1 MKLSKKPV
9 SVALGAVI
17 LATVAVVYSVN
28 LLADIRRDLVYEE
41 IQKFVGKDVA
51 FDDFEV
57 TLLSGLGFSAKEF
70 RIADSPVFAATPLVR
85 AKELRMGVSL
95 LSLLWGRIV
104 INRLSF
110 IEPEFQ
116 IITNEEGE
124 MNISSLQNPR
134 KQVLDLPKPRS
145 SASKREH
152 SAVNFVITNFQ
163 IKNGRIDLIDR
174 SVRAPAEMQIKHVEM
189 SLQGINP
196 NGRAKMTL
204 AAALTEG
211 LGQDVRLAGYLG
223 PFVRNRG
230 WKEQPVELTVEF
242 DSLFV
247 PLLTRAVPFFRDK
260 IPPELGIAGP
270 LSLRAKLTGVL
281 ARPQILDFI
290 VKAPIL
296 GSSDYNAVLNG
307 SADLSKN
314 GLWSEAQ
321 LKGNLRLNSV
331 NLERLRSTNMFQEI
345 LPLALNGEGEVSV
358 ESVIEGTWGRLR
370 SGTLV
375 RAGESQIRYGTWLL
389 KPKGVAAQWSSK
401 LSRQNNRLV
410 IHESLLTLG
419 SAKINLSGFYEH
431 GSRARLQLKARTERS
446 DLAQVFALFPALQSY
461 RAKGNLHGEVVA
473 SKAMTGGDIAWNIQ
487 GELGI
492 AEAEV
497 RDDTS
502 RRKIDQLSANVL
514 FLGKQARLEKASFR
528 IRSSDFQ
535 MNGTVADLATPILT
549 GEIRSANLQLADLAD
564 FPVAKSDRLQNVR
577 WFGEIA
583 LEDATPSL
591 RGTVS
596 SPEGILQDVSYSDLS
611 GEIGWSAA
619 KISLRDF
626 SFGALNG
633 TWRSRD
639 LSITAAEKS
648 QQLKLYSQFDSV
660 DLQALLTRKFP
671 EFKDRI
677 DGQLNF
683 QGEFNAEAHNG
694 TMKAASL
701 KGSGETQV
709 RRGTL
714 KDFNLIAL
722 LMSRIGSSSGGSA
735 VSLQL
740 SPSLTELAKS
750 KDTAFESLEAQIIL
764 EQEVLRAETLRLST
778 EEYTINAAGWMMT
791 DQTTRWN
798 GMLVISSRISQELL
812 RENKSLRYLLDR
824 RGQISLPFRAEGTL
838 ANLRVRPDTRIIAQ
852 IVRRGSLPK
861 SIEPPPID
869 KRQDAQEQKESLP
882 AELEQFLSR

>member
-1 MKLSKKPV
+1 MKLSKKSV
-9 SVALGAVI
+9 SLALGTVI
-17 LATVAVVYSVN
+17 LAIVALVYSVN

-41 IQKFVGKDVA
+41 IQKFVGQDVA

-70 RIADSPVFAATPLVR
+70 RIADSPIFAATPLVR

-95 LSLLWGRIV
+95 LSLLLGRIV

-116 IITNEEGE
+116 IITNEEGA

-134 KQVLDLPKPRS
+134 KQVPDLPKPRS
-145 SASKREH
+145 SASKRDH

-163 IKNGRIDLIDR
+163 IKNGRIDFIDR

-260 IPPELGIAGP
+260 IPPELDIAGP

-281 ARPQILDFI
+281 ARPQILDFV

-314 GLWSEAQ
+314 GVWSEAQ

-331 NLERLRSTNMFQEI
+331 NLERLRNTNMFQEI
-345 LPLALNGEGEVSV
+345 LPLALNGEGEVNL

-389 KPKGVAAQWSSK
+389 KPKGVATQWSSK

-419 SAKINLSGFYEH
+419 SARINLSGFYEH
-431 GSRARLQLKARTERS
+431 GSRARLQLIARTERS

-473 SKAMTGGDIAWNIQ
+473 SKAMTGGDIAWNLQ

-528 IRSSDFQ
+528 IRSSDFK

-583 LEDATPSL
+583 LEDAL

-596 SPEGILQDVSYSDLS
+596 SPEGILQDVSYSDLR

-701 KGSGETQV
+701 KGSGEIQV

-722 LMSRIGSSSGGSA
+722 LMSRIGSPGGSA

-740 SPSLTELAKS
+740 SPSLTELARS
-750 KDTAFESLEAQIIL
+750 KDTAFETLEAQIIL

-812 RENKSLRYLLDR
+812 RENKSLRYLQDR
-824 RGQISLPFRAEGTL
+824 RGLISLPFRAEGTL
-838 ANLRVRPDTRIIAQ
+838 ANLRVRPDTRTIAQ

-869 KRQDAQEQKESLP
+869 KKQDAQEQKESLP

>member
-1 MKLSKKPV
+1 MKLSKKTV
-9 SVALGAVI
+9 SLALGTVI
-17 LATVAVVYSVN
+17 LALVAFIYSVN
-28 LLADIRRDLVYEE
+28 LLADIRRDLVSEE
-41 IQKFVGKDVA
+41 IQKFVGKEVA

-57 TLLSGLGFSAKEF
+57 TFLSGLGFSAKEF
-70 RIADSPVFAATPLVR
+70 RIADSPIFAATPLVR

-95 LSLLWGRIV
+95 LSLLLGRIV

-116 IITNEEGE
+116 IITNEEGA
-124 MNISSLQNPR
+124 MNISSLQNRR
-134 KQVLDLPKPRS
+134 KEVLDLTKPRS
-145 SASKREH
+145 SPSKREH
-152 SAVNFVITNFQ
+152 PAINLVITSFQ
-163 IKNGRIDLIDR
+163 IKNGRIDFIDR

-223 PFVRNRG
+223 PFVRSTG
-230 WKEQPVELTVEF
+230 WKEQPIELTVEF

-260 IPPELGIAGP
+260 IPPELDIAGP

-296 GSSDYNAVLNG
+296 GSSDYNAVLKG
-307 SADLSKN
+307 SVDFSNN
-314 GLWSEAQ
+314 GLWSDAQ
-321 LKGNLRLNSV
+321 LKGNLRLESV
-331 NLERLRSTNMFQEI
+331 NYNRLRSTNMFQEL
-345 LPLALNGEGEVSV
+345 LPVDLSGDGEVSL
-358 ESVIEGTWGRLR
+358 ESVIEGTWGTLR

-375 RAGESQIRYGTWLL
+375 QARESQIRYGTWLL
-389 KPKGVAAQWSSK
+389 KPKGVAAELSSR
-401 LSRQNNRLV
+401 LSRQNDRLV
-410 IHESLLTLG
+410 IHDSLLTLG

-431 GSRARLQLKARTERS
+431 GSRARLQIRARTERS
-446 DLAQVFALFPALQSY
+446 DLAQFFELLPTLQSY
-461 RAKGNLHGEVVA
+461 RGKGSLHGEIVA
-473 SKAMTGGDIAWNIQ
+473 SKAMTGGDIRWNIQ
-487 GELGI
+487 GGLGI

-497 RDDTS
+497 KDNAG
-502 RRKIDQLSANVL
+502 RRKIDQLNADVAL
-514 FLGKQARLEKASFR
+514 LGRQARVEKASFR
-528 IRSSDFQ
+528 IRSSDIQ
-535 MNGTVADLATPILT
+535 MNGTVADLAIPTLT
-549 GEIRSANLQLADLAD
+549 CEIRSANLQLADLAE
-564 FPVAKSDRLQNVR
+564 FLVAKSDRLQNVR
-577 WFGEIA
+577 LVGEIA
-583 LEDATPSL
+583 VENGIPWV
-591 RGTVS
+591 RGEVS
-596 SPEGILQDVSYSDLS
+596 SPKGILQDVPY
-611 GEIGWSAA
+611 GELRGQLAWSAA
-619 KISLRDF
+619 QISLRDF
-626 SFGALNG
+626 SLDALNG

-648 QQLKLYSQFDSV
+648 RHLKLYSQSNSV

-671 EFKDRI
+671 QFKDRI

-694 TMKAASL
+694 TIKPASL

-714 KDFNLIAL
+714 KDFNLISL
-722 LMSRIGSSSGGSA
+722 LMSRIGNPGGSA

-750 KDTAFESLEAQIIL
+750 KDTAFETLEAQIVL
-764 EQEVLRAETLRLST
+764 EQEVLRTDNLRLST
-778 EEYTINAAGWMMT
+778 EEYMINAAGWIMV

-812 RENKSLRYLLDR
+812 RENKSFRHLLDR

-838 ANLRVRPDTRIIAQ
+838 ANLRVRPDTRTIAQ

-861 SIEPPPID
+861 TIESPPID
-869 KRQDAQEQKESLP
+869 KKQDAQEQKESLP

>member
-1 MKLSKKPV
+1 MKFSKK
-9 SVALGAVI
+9 SASLALGTLILAIVAL
-17 LATVAVVYSVN
+17 VYSVN

-41 IQKFVGKDVA
+41 IQKFVGKGVA

-57 TLLSGLGFSAKEF
+57 TFLSGLGFSAKEF
-70 RIADSPVFAATPLVR
+70 RIADNPVFAATPLVR

-95 LSLLWGRIV
+95 FSLLLGRIV

-116 IITNEEGE
+116 IITNEEGA
-124 MNISSLQNPR
+124 MNISSLQNR
-134 KQVLDLPKPRS
+134 REQVLDLPKTRS

-163 IKNGRIDLIDR
+163 IKNGRIDFIDR

-196 NGRAKMTL
+196 NGRAKMTFS
-204 AAALTEG
+204 AALTEG
-211 LGQDVRLAGYLG
+211 LGQDVRLAGHLG
-223 PFVRNRG
+223 PFLRSRG

-260 IPPELGIAGP
+260 IPSELDIAGP
-270 LSLRAKLTGVL
+270 LSLRAKLAGVL
-281 ARPQILDFI
+281 ARPQILDLV

-296 GSSDYNAVLNG
+296 GSSDYNAILNV

-321 LKGNLRLNSV
+321 LKGNLRLNPV
-331 NLERLRSTNMFQEI
+331 DLERLRSTNMFQEL
-345 LPLALNGEGEVSV
+345 LPLALTGEGEVSV
-358 ESVIEGTWGRLR
+358 ESVIEGTWGTLR

-375 RAGESQIRYGTWLL
+375 RARESQIRYGTWLL
-389 KPKGVAAQWSSK
+389 KPRGVAAEWSSK
-401 LSRQNNRLV
+401 LSRRNNRLV

-431 GSRARLQLKARTERS
+431 GSQARLQLRARTERS
-446 DLAQVFALFPALQSY
+446 DLAQAFEFFPALQSY

-473 SKAMTGGDIAWNIQ
+473 SKALTGADIAWKIQ
-487 GELGI
+487 GDLGI
-492 AEAEV
+492 TEAEV
-497 RDDTS
+497 RDDSS

-514 FLGKQARLEKASFR
+514 LLGKQARVEKASFR
-528 IRSSDFQ
+528 LRSSDIK
-535 MNGTVADLATPILT
+535 MKGTVPDLATPILIC
-549 GEIRSANLQLADLAD
+549 ELQSANLQLADLAD
-564 FPVAKSDRLQNVR
+564 FPVAKSDRLQNVTL
-577 WFGEIA
+577 FGEIA
-583 LEDATPSL
+583 VEDGTPL
-591 RGTVS
+591 MRGTVS
-596 SPEGILQDVSYSDLS
+596 SSEGILQDVPYTDLR
-611 GEIGWSAA
+611 GEIAWSTA
-619 KISLRDF
+619 KISLRDL

-633 TWRSRD
+633 TWRSRNV
-639 LSITAAEKS
+639 SIIAAEKS
-648 QQLKLYSQFDSV
+648 QRLELYSQLSSV

-677 DGQLNF
+677 GGQLNF

-694 TMKAASL
+694 IMKPASL

-709 RRGTL
+709 SRGTL

-722 LMSRIGSSSGGSA
+722 LMSRIASSSGSA

-740 SPSLTELAKS
+740 SSRLTELAKS
-750 KDTAFESLEAQIIL
+750 KDTEFENLEAQIIL
-764 EQEVLRAETLRLST
+764 EQEVLRADNLRLST
-778 EEYTINAAGWMMT
+778 EEYIINAAGWMMT

-861 SIEPPPID
+861 AIEPPAID